1 MNVAQC
7 IINVILKSMF
17 YNVFKSSCTEDEQ
30 QLIQSIRM
38 MEYVRLGHAQDGRTI
53 MIWDSAIGSVA
64 CSISDEGFFFSRTEF
79 YKTSTG
85 RMKGLVTTTD
95 DTQNFALLQEEID
108 TLKKMFR
115 VFSQDAE
122 EYFK

>member
-1 MNVAQC
+1 MNVAQH

-38 MEYVRLGHAQDGRTI
+38 MEYVRLGYDQNGRTI
-53 MIWDSAIGSVA
+53 MIWDSTIGSVA
-64 CSISDEGFFFSRTEF
+64 CYIGEEGFFFTETEY
-79 YKTSTG
+79 YKASTG
-85 RMKGLVTTTD
+85 RMKGLVTTD

>member
-1 MNVAQC
+1 MNVAQH

-38 MEYVRLGHAQDGRTI
+38 MEYVRLGYDQNGRTI
-53 MIWDSAIGSVA
+53 MIWDSTIGSVA
-64 CSISDEGFFFSRTEF
+64 CYIDEEGFFFSQTEY

-85 RMKGLVTTTD
+85 RMKGLVTTD

-122 EYFK
+122 VYFK